1 MPRRN
6 NKKWRFMLVK
16 TTDRKRKDGSYPIA
30 IEFNFNGRSIL
41 TQDDL
46 LARIDD
52 WEQDFERVRETK
64 RNKDRAFVTN
74 VVLDSL
80 ATRINNIVNEYR
92 EKNLILT
99 NAIVI
104 NKLAL
109 KVSGDTVENFAVEH
123 ILNLVKNNQIGSAKI
138 FAEMLYY
145 LRKFDSHF
153 CKKCF
158 ADIDF
163 NYVVAFEKA
172 QLSPKREGGP
182 RKKGGI
188 SVNIRSLRTLLNKA
202 IADGIGCTETYPFS
216 TKYGPRTDIYVI
228 TKRLKSKS
236 RKPLVPKSSLL
247 DFYNYEFDEM
257 VYKRTKAYFF
267 LSFFAAGINFMDLA
281 KLKVTDI
288 KRCFNTRGEPI
299 EYFVYER
306 SKTHEPIEVIIN
318 GDIREQIEHYRFSRT
333 CV

>member
-1 MPRRN
+1 
-6 NKKWRFMLVK
+6 MLVK
-16 TTDRKRKDGSYPIA
+16 TTDRKRKNGSYPIA

-138 FAEMLYY
+138 FAEMFYY
-145 LRKFDSHF
+145 LRKFDSRF

-172 QLSPKREGGP
+172 QLSPKREG
-182 RKKGGI
+182 
-188 SVNIRSLRTLLNKA
+188 
-202 IADGIGCTETYPFS
+202 
-216 TKYGPRTDIYVI
+216 
-228 TKRLKSKS
+228 
-236 RKPLVPKSSLL
+236 
-247 DFYNYEFDEM
+247 
-257 VYKRTKAYFF
+257 
-267 LSFFAAGINFMDLA
+267 
-281 KLKVTDI
+281 
-288 KRCFNTRGEPI
+288 
-299 EYFVYER
+299 
-306 SKTHEPIEVIIN
+306 
-318 GDIREQIEHYRFSRT
+318 
-333 CV
+333 